1 MTSTYRPRVQDLVH
15 PEEQQG
21 DQSRQEHVHKHSA
34 NKSKNS
40 KLQLH
45 KSTKKQEEA
54 RFLRLSTSIANFMLD
69 FFSRRNTLSSARLIF
84 LPTVCT
90 SCTSSTIL
98 AASLFVTISHLLLQV
113 CTCSAI
119 FWESC
124 LCEAS
129 ESRMCQNDVTNTIL
143 YISIFL
149 LVFSSG
155 IKKTQNTSFAFSILP
170 LHYKN
175 QKSLRFSIQSLFSF
189 SDGDS
194 LVVNGS
200 LKHAALNLFFTK
212 EKSKDKQGKKKN
224 LGASL

>member
-21 DQSRQEHVHKHSA
+21 YQSRQEHVHKHSA

-40 KLQLH
+40 KLQIH
-45 KSTKKQEEA
+45 KSTKNKKKSDFTVYQP
-54 RFLRLSTSIANFMLD
+54 RLQILCSI
-69 FFSRRNTLSSARLIF
+69 FFPRRNTPSSARLIF
-84 LPTVCT
+84 LPTVWT
-90 SCTSSTIL
+90 SYTSSTIL

-124 LCEAS
+124 REP
-129 ESRMCQNDVTNTIL
+129 DVPKRRDKYN
-143 YISIFL
+143 FGHFHFF
-149 LVFSSG
+149 FSSG

-170 LHYKN
+170 LHYKK

-200 LKHAALNLFFTK
+200 LEHAALNLFFTK
-212 EKSKDKQGKKKN
+212 EKSKDKQGKQN